1 MIKQCAIIFG
11 CLAMGEFIVMA
22 TGIKLP
28 SSIIGMLLLTL
39 LLKLGWIK
47 VKWVKGFSDLL
58 LKNLAFFFIP
68 AGVSLMF
75 YFNLIKASL
84 WPIVVSAI
92 ASTIV
97 VLVVTGWVHQ
107 IMRKKQ
113 TNETISGE

>member
-11 CLAMGEFIVMA
+11 CLSVGEFIVMT

-39 LLKLGWIK
+39 LLKMGWVK
-47 VKWVKGFSDLL
+47 VGWVKGFSDLL
-58 LKNLAFFFIP
+58 LNNLAFLFVP
-68 AGVSLMF
+68 AGVSLMY
-75 YFNLIKASL
+75 YFNLLKASF
-84 WPIVVSAI
+84 WPIFVSAI
-92 ASTIV
+92 MSTII

-113 TNETISGE
+113 